1 MATKVM
7 DSWALMALFNDE
19 KEADAVE
26 KILEQARAEKHR
38 LLMSVVN
45 WGEVYYSIMRGASA
59 EIAEEKLKEIA
70 AIPIEIVDAD
80 SHLTKQAAFY
90 KATCKMSYADCF
102 GAALAKARNAEFV
115 TGDQEFRKV
124 EKEIKINW
132 LKDR

>member
-7 DSWALMALFNDE
+7 DSWAIMALFNDE

-26 KILEQARAEKHR
+26 KILEQARAEKHK

-45 WGEVYYSIMRGASA
+45 WGEVYYSVIRGASV
-59 EIAEEKLKEIA
+59 EMAEEKLKEMA

-80 SHLTKQAAFY
+80 QHLTRQAAFY
-90 KATCKMSYADCF
+90 KATYKMSYADCF
-102 GAALAKARNAEFV
+102 GAALAKARNAEFI
-115 TGDQEFRKV
+115 TGDPEFQEV

-132 LKDR
+132 LNNR